1 MIDKIER
8 EADDFP
14 DFEEYELGADPLDVA
29 MESALLDDDADD
41 DDEELGDG
49 CDEEPDL
56 GDQSFE
62 DFMDAFDFED
72 PSDDAVERDDVSVWD
87 GEVDNE

>member
-29 MESALLDDDADD
+29 MESALFD
-41 DDEELGDG
+41 DDEEPGDG
-49 CDEEPDL
+49 CDEEPEL
-56 GDQSFE
+56 GDQSFD

-72 PSDDAVERDDVSVWD
+72 PSDDDVECDGVNVWD
-87 GEVDNE
+87 EGVEND

>member
-29 MESALLDDDADD
+29 MENALLDDD
-41 DDEELGDG
+41 DEEPEDG

-72 PSDDAVERDDVSVWD
+72 PSDEVVEGDGVSVWD
-87 GEVDNE
+87 GEVAND

>member
-29 MESALLDDDADD
+29 MESALLDDN
-41 DDEELGDG
+41 DEEPEDG

-72 PSDDAVERDDVSVWD
+72 PSDECEQGDGVSVWD
-87 GEVDNE
+87 GEVDND

>member
-1 MIDKIER
+1 MIDNIER

-29 MESALLDDDADD
+29 MENALLDDD
-41 DDEELGDG
+41 DEEPEDG

-72 PSDDAVERDDVSVWD
+72 PSDEVVECDGVSVWN
-87 GEVDNE
+87 GEEDND

>member
-1 MIDKIER
+1 MIDNIER

-29 MESALLDDDADD
+29 MENALLDDD
-41 DDEELGDG
+41 DEEPEDG

-72 PSDDAVERDDVSVWD
+72 PSDEGVECDGVNVWD
-87 GEVDNE
+87 EEVENE

>member
-1 MIDKIER
+1 MIDTVDFED
-8 EADDFP
+8 EAFSDFEC
-14 DFEEYELGADPLDVA
+14 FEEYELGADPLDVA
-29 MESALLDDDADD
+29 MESALLDDD
-41 DDEELGDG
+41 DEEPEDG

-72 PSDDAVERDDVSVWD
+72 PSDECEQGDGVSVWD
-87 GEVDNE
+87 EEVDND

>member
-8 EADDFP
+8 EADEFP

-29 MESALLDDDADD
+29 MENALLDDD
-41 DDEELGDG
+41 DDEEPEDG

-56 GDQSFE
+56 GDQSF
-62 DFMDAFDFED
+62 DDYMDAFDFED
-72 PSDDAVERDDVSVWD
+72 PSDEVVEGDGVSVWD
-87 GEVDNE
+87 EEVDND

>member
-14 DFEEYELGADPLDVA
+14 EFEEYELGADPLDVA
-29 MESALLDDDADD
+29 MENALLDDDD
-41 DDEELGDG
+41 DDEEPGDG

-56 GDQSFE
+56 GDQSFD

-72 PSDDAVERDDVSVWD
+72 PSDDVECDGVSVWD
-87 GEVDNE
+87 EEVDNE

>member
-29 MESALLDDDADD
+29 MESALLDDD
-41 DDEELGDG
+41 EEPEDG

-72 PSDDAVERDDVSVWD
+72 PSDECEQGDGVSVWD
-87 GEVDNE
+87 EEVDND

>member
-14 DFEEYELGADPLDVA
+14 DFEEYDLGADPLDVA
-29 MESALLDDDADD
+29 MESALFDDD
-41 DDEELGDG
+41 DDEEPGDG

-72 PSDDAVERDDVSVWD
+72 PSDGYEQGDGVSVW
-87 GEVDNE
+87 GEGVEND

>member
-29 MESALLDDDADD
+29 MESALLDDD
-41 DDEELGDG
+41 DEEPEDG

-72 PSDDAVERDDVSVWD
+72 PSDEVVEGDGVSVWD
-87 GEVDNE
+87 EEVDND

>member
-29 MESALLDDDADD
+29 MENASLDD
-41 DDEELGDG
+41 DDEEPEDG

-56 GDQSFE
+56 GDQSF
-62 DFMDAFDFED
+62 DDYMDAFDFED
-72 PSDDAVERDDVSVWD
+72 PSDDDVEGDGVNVWD
-87 GEVDNE
+87 GEVDND

>member
-8 EADDFP
+8 EADDVP
-14 DFEEYELGADPLDVA
+14 DFEEYDLGAEPLDVA
-29 MESALLDDDADD
+29 RENALFDDD
-41 DDEELGDG
+41 DDEEPEDG

-72 PSDDAVERDDVSVWD
+72 PSDECEQGDGVSVWD
-87 GEVDNE
+87 EEVENE

>member
-29 MESALLDDDADD
+29 MENALLDDD
-41 DDEELGDG
+41 DEEPEDG

-72 PSDDAVERDDVSVWD
+72 PSDECEQGDGVSVWN
-87 GEVDNE
+87 GEEDND

>member
-29 MESALLDDDADD
+29 MESALFDDDDD
-41 DDEELGDG
+41 DDEPGDG

-56 GDQSFE
+56 GDQSFD
-62 DFMDAFDFED
+62 DFIDAFDFED
-72 PSDDAVERDDVSVWD
+72 PSDDDVECDDVSVWD

>member
-29 MESALLDDDADD
+29 MESALLDDDDD
-41 DDEELGDG
+41 DDEEPGDG
-49 CDEEPDL
+49 CDEEPDP

-72 PSDDAVERDDVSVWD
+72 PSDGYEQGDGVSVWE
-87 GEVDNE
+87 GEVDND

>member
-29 MESALLDDDADD
+29 MESALFDDDDD

-56 GDQSFE
+56 GDQSFD

-72 PSDDAVERDDVSVWD
+72 PSDDDVECDDVSVWD
-87 GEVDNE
+87 EEVDND

>member
-1 MIDKIER
+1 MIDKIEH

-29 MESALLDDDADD
+29 MESALLDDD
-41 DDEELGDG
+41 DDEEPGDG

-72 PSDDAVERDDVSVWD
+72 PSDDDVECDGVSVWD
-87 GEVDNE
+87 EGVEND

>member
-14 DFEEYELGADPLDVA
+14 GFEEYELGADPLDVA
-29 MESALLDDDADD
+29 MESALFDD
-41 DDEELGDG
+41 DDEDPEDG

-56 GDQSFE
+56 GDQSF
-62 DFMDAFDFED
+62 DDYMDAFDFED
-72 PSDDAVERDDVSVWD
+72 PSDECEQGDGVSVWD
-87 GEVDNE
+87 EEVDNE

>member
-8 EADDFP
+8 EANEFP

-29 MESALLDDDADD
+29 MENALLDDD
-41 DDEELGDG
+41 DEPEDG

-72 PSDDAVERDDVSVWD
+72 PSDECEQGDGVNVWD
-87 GEVDNE
+87 GEVDND

>member
-1 MIDKIER
+1 MIDNIER
-8 EADDFP
+8 EADDFS
-14 DFEEYELGADPLDVA
+14 DFEEYDLGADPLDVA
-29 MESALLDDDADD
+29 MENALLDDD
-41 DDEELGDG
+41 DEEPADG

-72 PSDDAVERDDVSVWD
+72 PSDECEQGDGVSVWD
-87 GEVDNE
+87 GEVDND

>member
-29 MESALLDDDADD
+29 MESALFDDDDD
-41 DDEELGDG
+41 DDEEPGDG

-72 PSDDAVERDDVSVWD
+72 PSDDDVECDGVSAWD
-87 GEVDNE
+87 EEVDND

>member
-29 MESALLDDDADD
+29 MESALLDDD
-41 DDEELGDG
+41 DDEESGDG

-72 PSDDAVERDDVSVWD
+72 PSDDDVECDGVSVWD
-87 GEVDNE
+87 GEVDND

>member
-29 MESALLDDDADD
+29 MESALLDDD
-41 DDEELGDG
+41 DEEPEDG

-56 GDQSFE
+56 GDQSF
-62 DFMDAFDFED
+62 DDYMDAFDFED
-72 PSDDAVERDDVSVWD
+72 PSDEVVEGDGVSVWD
-87 GEVDNE
+87 GEVDND

>member
-29 MESALLDDDADD
+29 MENALLDDDD
-41 DDEELGDG
+41 DDEEPGDG
-49 CDEEPDL
+49 CDEDPDL

-72 PSDDAVERDDVSVWD
+72 PSDDDVGCDDVSVWN
-87 GEVDNE
+87 GEVDND